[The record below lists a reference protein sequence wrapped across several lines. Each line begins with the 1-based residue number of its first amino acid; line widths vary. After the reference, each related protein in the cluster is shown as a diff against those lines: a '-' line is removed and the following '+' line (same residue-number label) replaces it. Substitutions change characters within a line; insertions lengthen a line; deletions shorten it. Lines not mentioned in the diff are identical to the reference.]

1 MYRIRLRNFK
11 NKISISFLLLFSTIC
26 MQAQITSASMSGKI
40 LNLKHETLLG
50 ASVIATHEPTGTV
63 YRVVCDENGVFQ
75 IENMNTG
82 GPYLVKTSM
91 VGFKEG
97 VQNNV
102 FLTLGNTSKVDFIL
116 EESSTELNKIEV
128 VSKKNDLFDGSKSGT
143 QTNIGTDRI
152 ENLPTL
158 SRSLQD
164 ITRLTPQGGANSF
177 AGTNFR
183 MNNLAIDGANAND
196 AFSFVEPSGGASG
209 SVASGTPG
217 NLAKSQPISLDAIQE
232 VQVSL
237 SPYEVS
243 QGNFTG
249 GSINAVTRS
258 GTNTL
263 QGSVYGF
270 GRNGSLTRSNSTI
283 EGKKE
288 APQYL
293 DWTSGFRLGGAIKQN
308 KLFYFINVETG
319 TRDEPVG
326 FSAGS
331 SGSSI
336 PFDVAK
342 QIADT
347 LQKRYGINTGRYEDF
362 NIKATNSKV
371 FGRLDWNIS
380 DQHQLTFRHS
390 FSTAS
395 AEHLNRASNILNF
408 ESQGFTHNNTSNVSV
423 FQLKSRFKNNRFND
437 LIIGYSNIK
446 DVRDPFG
453 DVIQPHIEI
462 TYNTTNSIF
471 AGTYREAAVFQINQR
486 ALELTDNFNFYKKNH
501 AFQIGTHNELYQI
514 GYHFVTPYSGRW
526 AYSSLDN
533 FFADR
538 PSRLRA
544 TYNLADNDYNF
555 NYNRPSADYQ
565 MLLASVYAQ
574 DRITVSDRLKILLGL
589 RLDMP
594 FFFDRETPSNE
605 ILQTP
610 QYSGFANGYG
620 NRLNVSPR
628 VSFNYQPTAKLQIR
642 GGAGVFTGRMPL
654 AWLAYSHIYN
664 GRQFGNVDVRFTGK
678 QPILTDYAQF
688 KTLQTPQRE
697 VNLVSN
703 DFKMPQ
709 ILRGNL
715 AFDYKTKQ
723 GTTFT
728 LEFLATKTIQD
739 VLFQTLNL
747 KDSTVTLSGGD
758 GRKIYLGNNTTQK
771 VQPQFTSVFGLKNT
785 QDGFRY
791 SISGSVS
798 HDFNTI
804 LSVMGAYT
812 YGLSKDISNGVRVSP
827 QANWEWNHTTDANNP
842 SLSFS
847 NFDIRHRLIFSINY
861 NKKWSDKWMTQVS
874 LISTAASGSPYT
886 YTYAGDLN
894 RDASATND
902 LFFVPKDKSQINLVD
917 IKDSKNAVVVTA
929 DEQWQQLN
937 NYIQN
942 DAYLSERRGQFSER
956 NGARTPWNAQTDV
969 RITQG
974 FKLGKQ
980 LIQLSLDII
989 NVGNLIDAH
998 WGKQFFVS
1006 NTLNSSYQIATVASV
1021 TNDVAT
1027 FRFNDPKGNTPY
1039 QVDPLASKWQGQLGL
1054 RWVF

>member
-1 MYRIRLRNFK
+1 MNNFTK
-11 NKISISFLLLFSTIC
+11 HKSRLLLGFFCFTFIVHTH
-26 MQAQITSASMSGKI
+26 AQITSSAMSGKV
-40 LNLKHETLLG
+40 LNNKKETLLG
-50 ASVIATHEPTGTV
+50 ASVVATHEPTGTV

-97 VQNNV
+97 LQKNV
-102 FLTLGNTSKVDFIL
+102 FLTLGNTTKVDFIL
-116 EESSTELNKIEV
+116 EESTTELNQIEV

-143 QTNIGTDRI
+143 QTNIGRDRV

-177 AGTNFR
+177 AGSNFR

-196 AFSFVEPSGGASG
+196 AFGFVEPSGGASG

-270 GRNGSLTRSNSTI
+270 GRNGSLTRANTTN
-283 EGKKE
+283 EGAKE

-293 DWTSGFRLGGAIKQN
+293 DWTSGFRIGGAIKQN
-308 KLFYFINVETG
+308 KLFYFINAEIG
-319 TRDEPVG
+319 KRDEPVG
-326 FSAGS
+326 FTPGS
-331 SGSSI
+331 SGSNI
-336 PFDVAK
+336 PFEVAK

-347 LQKRYGINTGRYEDF
+347 LQNRYGINTGKYNDL
-362 NIKATNSKV
+362 NIGATNTKV

-380 DQHQLTFRHS
+380 DKHQLTFRHS

-395 AEHLNRASNILNF
+395 AEQLNRASNILNF
-408 ESQGFTHNNTSNVSV
+408 ASQGFTHNNTSNVSV

-471 AGTYREAAVFQINQR
+471 AGTYRESAIFQINQR

-514 GYHFVTPYSGRW
+514 GYHFVTPYNGRW

-574 DRITVSDRLKILLGL
+574 DRITVSDKLKILLGL

-594 FFFDRETPSNE
+594 VFFDKETPSND
-605 ILQTP
+605 ILEVP

-620 NRLNVSPR
+620 SRLNVSPR
-628 VSFNYQPTAKLQIR
+628 VSFNYQPTGKLQIR

-664 GRQFGNVDVRFTGK
+664 GRQFGNVDIRFTGK
-678 QPILTDYAQF
+678 QPILTDYSQF
-688 KTLQTPQRE
+688 KNLQSQQRE

-709 ILRGNL
+709 ILRGNIGL
-715 AFDYKTKQ
+715 DYKTKQ
-723 GTTFT
+723 GTTFS

-747 KDSTVTLSGGD
+747 KDSAVALSGGD

-785 QDGFRY
+785 QEGFRY
-791 SISGSVS
+791 SISGSIS
-798 HDFNTI
+798 HDFNKI

-812 YGLSKDISNGVRVSP
+812 YGLSKDVSNGVRVSP
-827 QANWEWNHTTDANNP
+827 QANWEWNHTTDPNNP

-847 NFDIRHRLIFSINY
+847 NFDIRHRLIFSVNY
-861 NKKWSDKWMTQVS
+861 TKKWTDKWMTQVS
-874 LISTAASGSPYT
+874 LITTAASGSPYT

-902 LFFVPKDKSQINLVD
+902 LFFVPKDKAQINLVD
-917 IKDSKNAVVVTA
+917 IKDSKGAVVVTA

-942 DAYLSERRGQFSER
+942 DTYLSERRGQFSER

-974 FKLGKQ
+974 FKFGKQ

-989 NVGNLIDAH
+989 NVGNLINAD
-998 WGKQFFVS
+998 WGKQYFVS

-1039 QVDPLASKWQGQLGL
+1039 QVDPIASKWQGQLGL
-1054 RWVF
+1054 RWIF